1 MPRQKTPRRAA
12 RWRRIGTQKTCNGIP
27 LSFGL
32 IFGTASLMLFTSAAQ
47 SNGPFA
53 LEGKLPNDVRLEP
66 LHNLDGYFPFTPPTS
81 ADEWAQRA
89 ERVRRKML
97 VSAGL
102 WPMPTKTPLN
112 AVVHGLMDRG
122 DYTVEKVFFES
133 LPGFYVTG
141 NLYRPKDRTGQHPG
155 ILCPHGHWSQ
165 GRFTEKPID
174 VIHKEFLAG
183 GETFLEGGR
192 SPLQARCVHL
202 ARMGCVVFHYD
213 MIGYADSQQIPYELA
228 HRFIRQDPEMN
239 TLENWGLYSPQAEA
253 HSQTVLGLQTLN
265 SIRALDFLSELPN
278 VDPDRIGVTG
288 ASGGGTQ
295 TMILCALDPRPTVS
309 FPAVMVSTA
318 MQGGCPCENACGLRV
333 GTGNI
338 EFAALF
344 APKPMG
350 LTAADDWTVEMDS
363 KGLPEL
369 QQLYEFLEAPSNVML
384 VSRTEFQHNYNSIS
398 RHAMYEWF
406 NRHLQL
412 GVKEPIQERDYLRL
426 HRNEMTVWN
435 DEHPQPEGGV
445 EFERKLLKWWHDDTV
460 QQLAALA
467 PHDATS
473 LNRHREVIGSAIDIL
488 IDRSL
493 TEGSDVAYEPAHEI
507 DQGSHAMST
516 GLLRNK
522 CYGEELPMVYLTP
535 KQWHGRTVIWL
546 DESGKAGLFIESGEL
561 QPEIARLIDSGIAVI
576 GVDLL
581 YQGEFLVDGLPLEET
596 RRIEN
601 VTTLKTSRTLQATR
615 EVAAYTFG
623 YNYPVSTQRV
633 HDVLSVL
640 SLVSHQDP
648 KPKQI
653 DLVGLAGAGHWA
665 VVACTQ
671 ARDVV
676 DHLAVDTQGFRF
688 GKIKN
693 LRDPD
698 FAPGLAKYGD
708 LPGLL
713 ALVAPTQLWLAGE
726 GSDLPDIIQATYDAS
741 GASPKVT
748 AWQGDTQDASQNV
761 VDWLL
766 RQP

>member
-1 MPRQKTPRRAA
+1 MSRQQTPGRVAGG
-12 RWRRIGTQKTCNGIP
+12 RRIRARKTCNGLPIGFG
-27 LSFGL
+27 LSFV
-32 IFGTASLMLFTSAAQ
+32 TASLMLFTSVAK
-47 SNGPFA
+47 SNGPLAF
-53 LEGKLPNDVRLEP
+53 EGKLPNDVRLEP
-66 LHNLDGYFPFTPPTS
+66 LNDLNGYFPFVPPTS
-81 ADEWAQRA
+81 VQQWALRT
-89 ERVRRKML
+89 ERVRRKIL

-122 DYTVEKVFFES
+122 DYTIEKVFFES

-141 NLYRPKDRTGQHPG
+141 NLYRPKHKVGQHPG
-155 ILCPHGHWSQ
+155 VLCPHGHWPE
-165 GRFTEKPID
+165 GRFYQQSID
-174 VIHKEFLAG
+174 AVREEFLAG

-213 MIGYADSQQIPYELA
+213 MIGYADSQQIPSKLA
-228 HRFIRQDPEMN
+228 HGFVRQDPEMN

-253 HSQTVLGLQTLN
+253 HSQNVLGLQTLT
-265 SIRALDFLSELPN
+265 SIRALDFLCELPD

-295 TMILCALDPRPTVS
+295 TMILCALDLRPKVC

-318 MQGGCPCENACGLRV
+318 MQGGCTCENACGLRID
-333 GTGNI
+333 TGNI

-350 LTAADDWTVEMDS
+350 LSAADDWTAEMDS

-369 QQLYEFLEAPSNVML
+369 RQLYEFLGAPANVML
-384 VSRTEFQHNYNSIS
+384 VSRTDFNHNYNSIS
-398 RHAMYEWF
+398 RHAMYELF

-412 GVKEPIQERDYLRL
+412 GVSGPIQERDYLRL
-426 HRNEMTVWN
+426 HRDEMTVWN
-435 DEHPQPEGGV
+435 DEHPQPEGGI

-460 QQLAALA
+460 QQLATLA
-467 PHDATS
+467 PHDVNS
-473 LNRHREVIGSAIDIL
+473 LNRHREVIGGAVDVL
-488 IDRSL
+488 IDRPL
-493 TEGSDVAYEPAHEI
+493 TEGSDIDFEPIHEI
-507 DQGSHAMST
+507 DQGNYAQSV
-516 GLLRNK
+516 GLLHNK
-522 CYGEELPMVYLTP
+522 LHHEELPIVRLTP

-546 DESGKAGLFIESGEL
+546 DEAGKAGLFTELGEL

-596 RRIEN
+596 RRVEQMGN
-601 VTTLKTSRTLQATR
+601 LKTSRTLKVPR

-623 YNYPVSTQRV
+623 YNHPVSTQRV

-640 SLVSHQDP
+640 SLASHQDP

-676 DHLAVDTQGFRF
+676 DNLAVDTQGFRF
-688 GKIKN
+688 GKIDS

-726 GSDLPDIIQATYDAS
+726 GSDLPDVIQAAYDAA

-748 AWQGDTQDASQNV
+748 AWQGDAQDAPRDA

-766 RQP
+766 RQQ